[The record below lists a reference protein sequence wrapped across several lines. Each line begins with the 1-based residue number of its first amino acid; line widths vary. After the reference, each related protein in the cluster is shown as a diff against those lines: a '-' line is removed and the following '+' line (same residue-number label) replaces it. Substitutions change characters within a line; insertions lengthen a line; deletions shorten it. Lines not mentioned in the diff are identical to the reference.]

1 MNVLR
6 IGRVLPGVALLCLF
20 TACGGGNYDK
30 SSADLSYA
38 ATDSTAAYPYD
49 PKTSEVPTQR
59 LMIRKA
65 EMNFKVKELQKTSQK
80 ITTITNNYGGEI
92 WDSHL
97 KTEVQNT
104 ITKKLSA
111 DSLLEVITHRQTND
125 LLIRVPSKNLDSL
138 LNSLEELSQLLYNKE
153 VTSEN
158 VSLDYLANE
167 LKAKNMA
174 RTQERHEDGIEHR
187 KGNLEQYT
195 GATYSNLEIQNN
207 VVDRQ
212 IENMSMLDK
221 VKYSTVKV
229 SIYQDVVA
237 YQNVIPNLNSERF
250 GPGFGASALMALQ
263 DGWAFMLDTLIFLIR
278 IWPLYFIATAIFFL
292 IRYIDKLFRPK
303 TAKVFVEKN

>member
-6 IGRVLPGVALLCLF
+6 IGRVFPGVALLCLF
-20 TACGGGNYDK
+20 TACGGGNYE
-30 SSADLSYA
+30 SSTADVSYA
-38 ATDSTAAYPYD
+38 ATDSTAYAYD
-49 PKTSEVPTQR
+49 PKTAEVPAQR

-80 ITTITNNYGGEI
+80 ITAITTNFGGEV

-97 KTEVQNT
+97 KTEIQST

-111 DSLLEVITHRQTND
+111 DSLLEVITHRQTNEF
-125 LLIRVPSKNLDSL
+125 LIRVPSKNLDSL
-138 LNSLEELSQLLYNKE
+138 LNSLEELSQLLHNKE

-167 LKAKNMA
+167 LKSKNMA
-174 RTQERHEDGIEHR
+174 RTQEKHEDGMEHR
-187 KGNLEQYT
+187 KGNLDRYT
-195 GATYSNLEIQNN
+195 EATYSNLEMQNN
-207 VVDRQ
+207 VIDRQ

-229 SIYQDVVA
+229 SIYQDVIA
-237 YQNVIPNLNSERF
+237 YQNVIPNLHSDRF
-250 GPGFGASALMALQ
+250 GPGFGASALMALE
-263 DGWAFMLDTLIFLIR
+263 DGWVFMLDTFIFLIR
-278 IWPLYFIATAIFFL
+278 IWPLYFIATALFFL

-303 TAKVFVEKN
+303 TAKVKLSEL